1 VAVAVIDLIAERLAQ
16 SAEVIAQM
24 RDDPGLRS
32 QIARVAE
39 LGVRTLNSG
48 GKVLFAGNGGSAAD
62 SQHLAGELVSRFGFD
77 RPGLPAIALSTDTSV
92 LTAIAN
98 DYGYEAVF
106 ARQIEAL
113 ARPGDLFFAIS
124 TSGNSPNIVNALKI
138 CRDLAIT
145 TVGLTGVGGGAMGD
159 YCDHCLRVPHH
170 QTPRI
175 QEGHIL
181 IGHLICELI
190 ERSIFADTASEVE

>member
-1 VAVAVIDLIAERLAQ
+1 MIDLIAERLAQ

-77 RPGLPAIALSTDTSV
+77 RPGLPAVALSTDTSV

-124 TSGNSPNIVNALKI
+124 TSGNSPNIVNALKM

-145 TVGLTGVGGGAMGD
+145 TVGLTGLGGGTMGD